1 LLDQGQSDVEIR
13 HATTLAA
20 RGRGIMIEGASGTGK
35 STLAIRMM
43 SLGARLVADDR
54 TCLRRGTGTVPL
66 WADAPETLPPLL
78 EVRRLGLVATR
89 LFGPAP
95 LIAVVD
101 LEAPAETDRHP
112 EPRHCKRL
120 GCRVRLFHPGPDI
133 DLAGPLLFAV
143 ASLSV
148 TAP

>member
-1 LLDQGQSDVEIR
+1 
-13 HATTLAA
+13 
-20 RGRGIMIEGASGTGK
+20 MIEGVSGTGK
-35 STLAIRMM
+35 STLAMRMLA
-43 SLGARLVADDR
+43 LGARLVADDR
-54 TCLRRGTGTVPL
+54 TRLRRGTGAVPL

-78 EVRRLGLVATR
+78 EVRRLGLVAAR
-89 LFGPAP
+89 PFGPVP

-112 EPRHCKRL
+112 EPRHCTRL
-120 GCRVRLFHPGPDI
+120 GCRLRLFHPGPDM

-148 TAP
+148 SAP